1 MVVKGFNELELAG
14 RGLNGWKWF
23 EMALTGW
30 NRKMVGNGLNFWKWM
45 EIASNGH
52 IGWKQL
58 E

>member
-1 MVVKGFNELELAG
+1 MKGCNELELAG